1 MFLGSSSI
9 DCYTCTSR
17 NETDPYCEDAM
28 APAFVNLEVNCK
40 VPKPGHVGKYPALF
54 CVKMIGESG
63 IFQVCDSTR
72 KNHKNSYRV
81 DLSISQIK

>member
-1 MFLGSSSI
+1 
-9 DCYTCTSR
+9 
-17 NETDPYCEDAM
+17 M

-63 IFQVCDSTR
+63 IFQVCESTR
-72 KNHKNSYRV
+72 KNHR
-81 DLSISQIK
+81 DLATG

>member
-40 VPKPGHVGKYPALF
+40 VPKPGHIGKYPAVF

-63 IFQVCDSTR
+63 IFQVLDSRR
-72 KNHKNSYRV
+72 KNHNNY
-81 DLSISQIK
+81 

>member
-1 MFLGSSSI
+1 MLVKCCHLFLGSSSI

-17 NETDPYCEDAM
+17 NGTDPYCEDAM

-40 VPKPGHVGKYPALF
+40 VPKPGHIGKFPAVF

-63 IFQVCDSTR
+63 IFQMFDSKRKTITTR
-72 KNHKNSYRV
+72 KM
-81 DLSISQIK
+81 